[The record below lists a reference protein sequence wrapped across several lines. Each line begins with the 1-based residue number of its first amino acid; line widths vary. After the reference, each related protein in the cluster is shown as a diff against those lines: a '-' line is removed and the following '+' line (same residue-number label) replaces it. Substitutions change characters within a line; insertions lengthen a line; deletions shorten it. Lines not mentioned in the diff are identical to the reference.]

1 MRKREIEQK
10 DLIEIVN
17 QLRLFVNQKT
27 SARKAS
33 ASLKGVSQGVISHL
47 LSGNW
52 EPYSDDMFRK
62 IGAQLGFNSKEW
74 QFADTTNSTDI
85 LENLADAKQNSLVL
99 SFIGH
104 AGAGKSA
111 TTKKFASENKNVFRI
126 ECGQYWDRNYFLS
139 EILSQMGV
147 KDVEPKISYMMRDI
161 VSGLKKLDKPQLIID
176 EVDKLDDKVLLF
188 LITFYNELATHC
200 SIIILATHFL
210 KKRID
215 DGIRLRKKGY
225 EEIKS
230 RYGSYIELEDTSAK
244 DVKLICE
251 ANGLDDNRSI
261 NTISANSRGDLRKV
275 YNAVIASRID
285 EKRKI
290 TA

>member
-1 MRKREIEQK
+1 MNQKEKIAIVDLLRNYVEQK
-10 DLIEIVN
+10 GSQN
-17 QLRLFVNQKT
+17 
-27 SARKAS
+27 KA
-33 ASLKGVSQGVISHL
+33 AAALKVSGAVVSHL
-47 LSGNW
+47 LNGNW
-52 EPYSDDMFRK
+52 EPYTDDMFRK
-62 IGAQLGFNSKEW
+62 IGAQIGFNSKEW

-99 SFIGH
+99 TLIGH

-111 TTKKFASENKNVFRI
+111 TTKKFAAENKNVFRI
-126 ECGQYWDRNYFLS
+126 ECGQYWDRVYFLS

-147 KDVEPKISYMMRDI
+147 KDFDPKVSTMMRDI

-210 KKRID
+210 KKRIE

-230 RYGSYIELEDTSAK
+230 RYGSYIELEDTTAK

-251 ANGLDDNRSI
+251 ANGLNDGKSI
-261 NTISANSRGDLRKV
+261 NAISANSKGDLRKV
-275 YNAVIASRID
+275 YNAVIAARID
-285 EKRKI
+285 EKRKL

>member
-1 MRKREIEQK
+1 MNQKEKIAIVDLLRNYVEQK
-10 DLIEIVN
+10 GSQN
-17 QLRLFVNQKT
+17 
-27 SARKAS
+27 KA
-33 ASLKGVSQGVISHL
+33 AAALKVSGAVVSHL
-47 LSGNW
+47 LNGNW
-52 EPYSDDMFRK
+52 EPYADDMFRK
-62 IGAQLGFNSKEW
+62 IGAQIGYNSKEW

-99 SFIGH
+99 TLIGH

-111 TTKKFASENKNVFRI
+111 TTKKFAAENKNVFRI
-126 ECGQYWDRNYFLS
+126 ECGQYWDRVYFLS

-147 KDVEPKISYMMRDI
+147 KDFDPKVSTMMRDI

-210 KKRID
+210 KKRIE

>member
-1 MRKREIEQK
+1 MNQKEKIAIVDLLRNYVEQK
-10 DLIEIVN
+10 GSQN
-17 QLRLFVNQKT
+17 
-27 SARKAS
+27 KA
-33 ASLKGVSQGVISHL
+33 AAALKVSGAVVSHL
-47 LSGNW
+47 LNGNW
-52 EPYSDDMFRK
+52 EPYADDMFRK
-62 IGAQLGFNSKEW
+62 IGAQIGYNSKEW

-99 SFIGH
+99 TLIGH

-111 TTKKFASENKNVFRI
+111 ATKKFAAENKNVFRI
-126 ECGQYWDRNYFLS
+126 ECGQYWDRVYFLS

-147 KDVEPKISYMMRDI
+147 KDFDPKVSTMMRDI

-210 KKRID
+210 KKRIE

-230 RYGSYIELEDTSAK
+230 RYGSYIELEDTTAK

-251 ANGLDDNRSI
+251 ANGLNDGKSI
-261 NTISANSRGDLRKV
+261 NAISANSKGDLRKV
-275 YNAVIASRID
+275 YNAVIAARID
-285 EKRKI
+285 EKRKL

>member
-1 MRKREIEQK
+1 MNQKEKIAIVDLLRNYVEQK
-10 DLIEIVN
+10 GSQN
-17 QLRLFVNQKT
+17 
-27 SARKAS
+27 KA
-33 ASLKGVSQGVISHL
+33 AAALKVSGAVVSHL
-47 LSGNW
+47 LNGNW
-52 EPYSDDMFRK
+52 EPYADDMFRK
-62 IGAQLGFNSKEW
+62 IGAQIGYNSKEW

-99 SFIGH
+99 TLIGH

-111 TTKKFASENKNVFRI
+111 TTKKFAAENKNVFRI
-126 ECGQYWDRNYFLS
+126 ECGQYWDRVYFLS

-147 KDVEPKISYMMRDI
+147 KDFDPKVSTMMRDI

-210 KKRID
+210 KKRIE

-230 RYGSYIELEDTSAK
+230 RYGSYIELEDTTAK

-251 ANGLDDNRSI
+251 ANGLNDGKSI
-261 NTISANSRGDLRKV
+261 NAISANSKGDLRKV
-275 YNAVIASRID
+275 YNAVIAARID
-285 EKRKI
+285 EKRKL

>member
-1 MRKREIEQK
+1 MNQKEKIAIVDLLRNYVEQK
-10 DLIEIVN
+10 GSQN
-17 QLRLFVNQKT
+17 
-27 SARKAS
+27 KA
-33 ASLKGVSQGVISHL
+33 AAALKVSGAVVSHL
-47 LSGNW
+47 LNGNW
-52 EPYSDDMFRK
+52 EPYTDDMFRK
-62 IGAQLGFNSKEW
+62 IGAQIGFNSKEW

-104 AGAGKSA
+104 AGSGKSA

-210 KKRID
+210 KKRIE

-230 RYGSYIELEDTSAK
+230 RYGSYIELEDTTAK

-251 ANGLDDNRSI
+251 ANGLNDGKSI
-261 NTISANSRGDLRKV
+261 NAISANSKGDLRKV
-275 YNAVIASRID
+275 YNAVIAARID
-285 EKRKI
+285 EKRKL

>member
-1 MRKREIEQK
+1 MNQKEKIAIVDLLRNYVEQK
-10 DLIEIVN
+10 GSQN
-17 QLRLFVNQKT
+17 
-27 SARKAS
+27 KA
-33 ASLKGVSQGVISHL
+33 AAALKVSGAVVSHL
-47 LSGNW
+47 LNGNW
-52 EPYSDDMFRK
+52 EPYTDDMFRK
-62 IGAQLGFNSKEW
+62 IGAQIGYNSKEW

-99 SFIGH
+99 TLIGH

-111 TTKKFASENKNVFRI
+111 TTKKFAAENKNVFRI
-126 ECGQYWDRNYFLS
+126 ECGQYWDRVYFLS

-147 KDVEPKISYMMRDI
+147 KDFDPKVSTMMRDI

-210 KKRID
+210 KKRIE

>member
-1 MRKREIEQK
+1 MNQKEKIAIVDLLRNYVEQK
-10 DLIEIVN
+10 GSQN
-17 QLRLFVNQKT
+17 
-27 SARKAS
+27 KA
-33 ASLKGVSQGVISHL
+33 AAALKVSGAVVSHL
-47 LSGNW
+47 LNGNW
-52 EPYSDDMFRK
+52 EPYTDDMFRK
-62 IGAQLGFNSKEW
+62 IGAQIGFNSKEW

-99 SFIGH
+99 TFIGH

-126 ECGQYWDRNYFLS
+126 ECGQYWDRKYFLS
-139 EILSQMGV
+139 EILAQMGV
-147 KDVEPKISYMMRDI
+147 RDVEPKVAYMMRAI
-161 VSGLKKLDKPQLIID
+161 VEQLKKLDKPQLIID

-188 LITFYNELATHC
+188 LITFYNELFTHC
-200 SIIILATHFL
+200 SIIILATNFL

-215 DGIRLRKKGY
+215 DGMRLRKKGY

-230 RYGSYIELEDTSAK
+230 RYGTYIILEDTSAK

-261 NTISANSRGDLRKV
+261 NAISANSRGDLRKV

>member
-1 MRKREIEQK
+1 MNQKEKIAIVDLLRNYVEQK
-10 DLIEIVN
+10 GSQN
-17 QLRLFVNQKT
+17 
-27 SARKAS
+27 KA
-33 ASLKGVSQGVISHL
+33 AAALKVSGAVVSHL
-47 LSGNW
+47 LNGNW
-52 EPYSDDMFRK
+52 EPYTDDMFRK
-62 IGAQLGFNSKEW
+62 IGAQIGYNSKEW

-99 SFIGH
+99 TLIGH

-111 TTKKFASENKNVFRI
+111 TTKKFAAENKNVFRI
-126 ECGQYWDRNYFLS
+126 ECGQYWDRVYFLS

-147 KDVEPKISYMMRDI
+147 KDFDPKVSTMMRDI

-210 KKRID
+210 KKRIE

-230 RYGSYIELEDTSAK
+230 RYGSYIELEDTTAK

-261 NTISANSRGDLRKV
+261 NAISANSRGDLRKV

>member
-1 MRKREIEQK
+1 MNQKEKIAIVDLLRNYVEQK
-10 DLIEIVN
+10 GSQN
-17 QLRLFVNQKT
+17 
-27 SARKAS
+27 KA
-33 ASLKGVSQGVISHL
+33 AAALKVSGAVVSHL
-47 LSGNW
+47 LNGNW
-52 EPYSDDMFRK
+52 EPYADDMFRK
-62 IGAQLGFNSKEW
+62 IGAQIGYNSKEW

-99 SFIGH
+99 TFIGH

-111 TTKKFASENKNVFRI
+111 TTKKFAAENKNVFRI
-126 ECGQYWDRNYFLS
+126 ECGQYWDRVYFLS

-147 KDVEPKISYMMRDI
+147 KDFDPKVSTMMRDI

-210 KKRID
+210 KKRIE

-230 RYGSYIELEDTSAK
+230 RYGSYIELEDTTAK

-251 ANGLDDNRSI
+251 ANGLNDGKSI
-261 NTISANSRGDLRKV
+261 NAISANSKGDLRKV
-275 YNAVIASRID
+275 YNAVIAARID
-285 EKRKI
+285 EKRKL

>member
-1 MRKREIEQK
+1 MNQKEKIAIVDLLRNYVEQK
-10 DLIEIVN
+10 GSQN
-17 QLRLFVNQKT
+17 
-27 SARKAS
+27 KA
-33 ASLKGVSQGVISHL
+33 AAALKVSGAVVSHL
-47 LSGNW
+47 LNGNW
-52 EPYSDDMFRK
+52 EPYTDDMFRK
-62 IGAQLGFNSKEW
+62 IGAQIGFNSKEW
-74 QFADTTNSTDI
+74 RFADTTNSTDI

-99 SFIGH
+99 TFIGH

-126 ECGQYWDRNYFLS
+126 ECGQYWDRKYFLS
-139 EILSQMGV
+139 EILAQMGV
-147 KDVEPKISYMMRDI
+147 RDVEPKVAYMMRAI
-161 VSGLKKLDKPQLIID
+161 VEQLKKLDKPQLIID

-188 LITFYNELATHC
+188 LITFYNELFTHC

-261 NTISANSRGDLRKV
+261 NAISANSRGDLRKV

>member
-1 MRKREIEQK
+1 MNQKEKITIVELLRNFVEQK
-10 DLIEIVN
+10 GSQNKAAIALKVS
-17 QLRLFVNQKT
+17 
-27 SARKAS
+27 SA
-33 ASLKGVSQGVISHL
+33 VVSHL

-52 EPYSDDMFRK
+52 EPYTDDMFRK
-62 IGAQLGFNSKEW
+62 IGAQIGFNAKEW

-85 LENLADAKQNSLVL
+85 LENLLDAKQDSLVL
-99 SFIGH
+99 TFIGH

-111 TTKKFASENKNVFRI
+111 TTKKFAAENKNVFRI
-126 ECGQYWDRNYFLS
+126 ECGQYWDRNYFLA
-139 EILSQMGV
+139 EILSQMLV
-147 KDVEPKISYMMRDI
+147 TDYEPKVSSMMRAI
-161 VSGLKKLDKPQLIID
+161 VENLKKLDKPQLIID

-188 LITFYNELATHC
+188 LITFFNELFTHC

-215 DGIRLRKKGY
+215 DGVRLRKKGY

-230 RYGSYIELEDTSAK
+230 RYGTYIELEATSAN

-251 ANGLDDNRSI
+251 ANGLNDGKSI
-261 NTISANSRGDLRKV
+261 NAISANSKGDLRKV
-275 YNAVIASRID
+275 YNSVIASRID
-285 EKRKI
+285 EKRKL

>member
-1 MRKREIEQK
+1 MNQKEKIAIVDLLRNYVEQK
-10 DLIEIVN
+10 GSQN
-17 QLRLFVNQKT
+17 
-27 SARKAS
+27 KA
-33 ASLKGVSQGVISHL
+33 AAALKVSGAVVSHL
-47 LSGNW
+47 LNGNW
-52 EPYSDDMFRK
+52 EPYADDMFRK
-62 IGAQLGFNSKEW
+62 IGAQIGYNSKEW

-99 SFIGH
+99 TLIGH

-111 TTKKFASENKNVFRI
+111 TTKKFAAENKNVFRI
-126 ECGQYWDRNYFLS
+126 ECGQYWDRVYFLS

-147 KDVEPKISYMMRDI
+147 KDFDPKVSTMMRDI

-230 RYGSYIELEDTSAK
+230 RYGSYIELEDTTAK

-251 ANGLDDNRSI
+251 ANGLNDGKSI
-261 NTISANSRGDLRKV
+261 NAISANSKGDLRKV
-275 YNAVIASRID
+275 YNAVIAARID
-285 EKRKI
+285 EKRKL